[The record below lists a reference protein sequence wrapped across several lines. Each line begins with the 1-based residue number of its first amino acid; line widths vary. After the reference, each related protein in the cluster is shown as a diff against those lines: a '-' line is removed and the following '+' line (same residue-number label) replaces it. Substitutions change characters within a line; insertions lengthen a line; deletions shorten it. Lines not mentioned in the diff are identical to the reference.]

1 MIEIPPKSGVG
12 FVLEEGQRLK
22 VVDPEGGQVADLFC
36 VDAENPR
43 DALSSG
49 RTIDYAETVRLTRG
63 HPLYSNS
70 GNILLRI
77 THDTCGVHDFLV
89 TPCSRQM
96 FRMMF
101 GKATHDGC
109 FENLSKALAP
119 FDVPPTTITTT
130 FNVFMNVPV
139 DPDGRIRVLPPV
151 SKPGDYVIFEA
162 QRRVFVGLTACA
174 DEGSNGG
181 RCKKIQYSVT

>member
-1 MIEIPPKSGVG
+1 MTDIPPKTGTG
-12 FVLEEGQRLK
+12 FILEEGQRLK
-22 VVDPEGGQVADLFC
+22 VVDPSGGQVADLFC

-49 RTIDYAETVRLTRG
+49 RSIDYCETIRFTKPHR
-63 HPLYSNS
+63 LYSNS

-96 FRMMF
+96 FQMMF
-101 GKATHDGC
+101 GKAEHDGC
-109 FENLSKALAP
+109 FENLASALSK
-119 FDVPPTTITTT
+119 FDVPSTSITTT

-139 DPDGRIRVLPPV
+139 DFDGRIRVLPPR
-151 SKPGDYVIFEA
+151 SMPGDFVIFEA
-162 QRRVFVGLTACA
+162 QRRLIVGLTACA

-181 RCKKIQYSVT
+181 RCKKIQYSVS